1 MCRMLYIKSSKSV
14 DIRRKLEKF
23 ARICLDS
30 PEYQGHGWGMV
41 YMENGQRKL
50 YKTLKPI
57 WEDNFDKFPDGNF
70 LLVHARSAFR
80 DKDIVIEN
88 NMPFLDG
95 ARCFTFNGE
104 LNGVRINMPGRTGA
118 EKIFNC
124 IKRFYT
130 GDMDSAFKKAIAI
143 IIKRSTYIKA
153 LNMML
158 TDSNTLYLASFFNEQ
173 EEYFTMYKNA
183 QPGILQICSQPFSNE
198 TNWVKIE
205 NNSIEVYT

>member
-1 MCRMLYIKSSKSV
+1 MCRMLYIKSSKPV
-14 DIRRKLEKF
+14 DIRKKLEKF
-23 ARICLDS
+23 ARICRDS

-50 YKTLKPI
+50 YKTLIPI
-57 WEDNFDKFPDGNF
+57 WKDNFDHFPDSNF

-88 NMPFLDG
+88 NMPFVDG
-95 ARCFTFNGE
+95 KYCFAFNGE
-104 LNGVRINMPGRTGA
+104 LHGVKMKMPGQTGA

-143 IIKRSTYIKA
+143 ILKRSTYIKA

-158 TDSNTLYLASFFNEQ
+158 TDGNTLYLASFFNER

-183 QPGILQICSQPFSNE
+183 QPGILQVCSQPLPNE
-198 TNWVKIE
+198 INWTKIE